1 LQSEE
6 NFSLDE
12 IKAIKSIEERAIYL
26 LAMREHGSKEL
37 AYKLNQKFAYLSLE
51 NLPPLVD
58 FVVLKCRENNS
69 LSDERYVESYVRHA
83 LEKGQGFY
91 KIKQYLQMKTD
102 EEALIDAYL
111 DIGEEEWIEL
121 AQQVLAKK
129 YGDDFKSNSAKEQAK
144 KMRFL
149 QSRGFSQ
156 EQIWKAFK

>member
-1 LQSEE
+1 MLDFSEAD
-6 NFSLDE
+6 NQTL
-12 IKAIKSIEERAIYL
+12 KAIEGRAIYL

-37 AYKLNQKFAYLSLE
+37 ASKLNQKFAYLALE
-51 NLPPLVD
+51 DLPDLVD
-58 FVVLKCRENNS
+58 FVVLQCQENNS

>member
-1 LQSEE
+1 MNDEE
-6 NFSLDE
+6 K
-12 IKAIKSIEERAIYL
+12 KALKIIEERAVYL
-26 LAMREHGSKEL
+26 LEMREYGSKEL
-37 AYKLNQKFAYLSLE
+37 VQKLNQKFAYLSLE

-58 FVVLKCRENNS
+58 FVVLKCQEKGY
-69 LSDERYVESYVRHA
+69 LSDERYIEAFIRNA

-91 KIKQYLQMKTD
+91 KIKQTLQLKTD
-102 EEALIDAYL
+102 AEELVLTYL

-121 AQQVLAKK
+121 AKNVLAKK
-129 YGDDFKSNSAKEQAK
+129 YGEVFKSNSSKEQAK

>member
-1 LQSEE
+1 MNDEE
-6 NFSLDE
+6 K
-12 IKAIKSIEERAIYL
+12 KALKIIEERAVYL
-26 LAMREHGSKEL
+26 LEMREYGSKEL
-37 AYKLNQKFAYLSLE
+37 VQKLNQKFAYLSLE

-58 FVVLKCRENNS
+58 FVVLKCQEKGY
-69 LSDERYVESYVRHA
+69 LSDERYIEAFIRNA

-91 KIKQYLQMKTD
+91 KIKQTLQLKTD
-102 EEALIDAYL
+102 AEELVLTYL

-121 AQQVLAKK
+121 AKNVLAKK
-129 YGDDFKSNSAKEQAK
+129 YGEDFKSNSSKEQAK